1 MEATLIVKNIVV
13 NKSAYGKTV
22 YLLENYKDLK
32 NGLKITNNHSSVLDL
47 LDKAIELISDDEYID
62 TIKYYYLE
70 GKSAEETAFM
80 MGIDTRTFYR
90 KKKRLVRRLSVIL
103 YGDEAL

>member
-1 MEATLIVKNIVV
+1 MEATLIVNNIVV
-13 NKSAYGKTV
+13 NKSAFGKTV
-22 YLLENYKDLK
+22 YLLDNYRDLK
-32 NGLKITNNHSSVLDL
+32 NGMKITNNYSSIVDL
-47 LDKAIELISDDEYID
+47 LDKAIELISDDEYIN

-70 GKSAEETAFM
+70 GKSAEETAFL

-103 YGDEAL
+103 YGDQAL